1 MLASVMSTKI
11 ISHRGR
17 TSKNSEDNSLQAVD
31 DAIDLGVDMVEVD
44 VRRTKD
50 SQIICFHDLEI
61 GGIPIANL
69 NYSEIIEMN
78 SQIPTLEQVLWLAKD
93 KIEIDVELKE
103 SGYERDVITMVLDYF
118 EYDSF
123 TMKSFNLDIVK
134 AIKEINQKI
143 HTGMLLGSS
152 YSFNQFLL
160 IINESFTCSNFN
172 ETRADFISPYYK
184 IFEAGWLLRFSK
196 KQIPIQLWTVNDKE
210 LLRTLINQEVHSI
223 ITDVPELALEV
234 RESISNV

>member
-1 MLASVMSTKI
+1 MVPSAMGTKI

-61 GGIPIANL
+61 GGILIANL

-134 AIKEINQKI
+134 AIKAINQKI

>member
-1 MLASVMSTKI
+1 MPVLVMGTKI

-17 TSKNSEDNSLQAVD
+17 TSKNSKDNSLQAVS

-50 SQIICFHDLEI
+50 SQIICFHDFAI
-61 GGIPIANL
+61 GNINIANL
-69 NYSEIIEMN
+69 NYSEIVEIN

-103 SGYERDVITMVLDYF
+103 SGYESDVITMVIDYF
-118 EYDSF
+118 DYDYF
-123 TMKSFNLDIVK
+123 TMKSFNLNAVK
-134 AIKEINQKI
+134 TIKETNPKI

-152 YSFNQFLL
+152 YSFNQFLHV
-160 IINESFTCSNFN
+160 INESFTCNNFN

-196 KQIPIQLWTVNDKE
+196 RQIPIQVWTVNDKE

-223 ITDVPELALEV
+223 ITDVPELALEI

>member
-1 MLASVMSTKI
+1 MGTKI

-17 TSKNSEDNSLQAVD
+17 TSKNSEDNSLQAVE
-31 DAIDLGVDMVEVD
+31 DAIDLGVDMIEVD
-44 VRRTKD
+44 IRRTKD

-61 GGIPIANL
+61 GGILIANL
-69 NYSEIIEMN
+69 NYSEIIDMN

-118 EYDSF
+118 DYDSF
-123 TMKSFNLDIVK
+123 TMKSFNLEVVK

-143 HTGMLLGSS
+143 QTGMLLGSS
-152 YSFNQFLL
+152 YSFNQFSL

-210 LLRTLINQEVHSI
+210 LLRILINQEVHSI

-234 RESISNV
+234 RKSISNV

>member
-1 MLASVMSTKI
+1 MPVSVMGTKI

-17 TSKNSEDNSLQAVD
+17 TSKNSKDNSLQAVS

-50 SQIICFHDLEI
+50 SQIICFHDFAI
-61 GGIPIANL
+61 GSIPIANL
-69 NYSEIIEMN
+69 NYSEIVETN

-103 SGYERDVITMVLDYF
+103 SGYESDVITMVIDYF
-118 EYDSF
+118 DYDSF
-123 TMKSFNLDIVK
+123 TMKSFNLNAVK
-134 AIKEINQKI
+134 TIKETNPKI
-143 HTGMLLGSS
+143 YTGMLLGSS
-152 YSFNQFLL
+152 YSFNQFLHV
-160 IINESFTCSNFN
+160 INESFTCNNFN

-196 KQIPIQLWTVNDKE
+196 RQIPIQVWTVNDKE

-223 ITDVPELALEV
+223 ITDVPELALEI

>member
-1 MLASVMSTKI
+1 MGTKI

-17 TSKNSEDNSLQAVD
+17 TSKNSEDNSLQAVS
-31 DAIDLGVDMVEVD
+31 DAIDLGVDMIEVD

-61 GGIPIANL
+61 EGIPIANL
-69 NYSEIIEMN
+69 NYSEIIEIN
-78 SQIPTLEQVLWLAKD
+78 SQIPTLEQVLWHAKG
-93 KIEIDVELKE
+93 KVEIDVELKE

-118 EYDSF
+118 DYDSF
-123 TMKSFNLDIVK
+123 TMKSFNLDAVK
-134 AIKEINQKI
+134 SIKEINQKI
-143 HTGMLLGSS
+143 STGMLLGSA

-160 IINESFTCSNFN
+160 VINECFTCSNFD
-172 ETRADFISPYYK
+172 ETRTDFISPYYK

-196 KQIPIQLWTVNDKE
+196 KQIPIQVWTVNDKE

-223 ITDVPELALEV
+223 ITDVPELALEI
-234 RESISNV
+234 RESISNA

>member
-1 MLASVMSTKI
+1 MGTKI

-31 DAIDLGVDMVEVD
+31 DAIDLGVEMIEVD
-44 VRRTKD
+44 IRRTKD

-61 GGIPIANL
+61 GGILIANL

-118 EYDSF
+118 DYDSF
-123 TMKSFNLDIVK
+123 TMKSFNLEVLK

-143 HTGMLLGSS
+143 QTGMLLGSS
-152 YSFNQFLL
+152 YSFNQFSL

-196 KQIPIQLWTVNDKE
+196 KQIPIQLWTVNDKG
-210 LLRTLINQEVHSI
+210 LLRILINQEVLSI